1 MPKKMQRAETLAERE
16 AAATV
21 IADVVG
27 KMPIRDYVTRESVET
42 PGTVRLN
49 PDKTLIDA
57 LVEAGNIANPRPYVA
72 PKAPEKAKA

>member
-1 MPKKMQRAETLAERE
+1 MPKQPKRAETLAERE

-21 IADVVG
+21 VADVVG
-27 KMPIRDYVTRESVET
+27 KMPIRDYVTRESVEK

-57 LVEAGNIANPRPYVA
+57 LVEAGSIANVRPHVA
-72 PKAPEKAKA
+72 PKPEKAKA